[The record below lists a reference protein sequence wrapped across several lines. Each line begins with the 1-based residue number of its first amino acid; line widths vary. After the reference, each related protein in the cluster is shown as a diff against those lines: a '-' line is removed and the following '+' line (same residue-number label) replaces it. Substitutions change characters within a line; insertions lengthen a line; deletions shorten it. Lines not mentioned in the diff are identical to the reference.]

1 MALLSLVPL
10 LSVWLV
16 LVGLYEHLHAVG
28 TDDSNLFGAADDSA
42 AFGAYPPPGAAL
54 CFGRLGCARLAAAR
68 CFAFVASAEHIGPCQ
83 PLTHLYILPAH
94 EDNEVQQLFGGACD
108 CPAVFSVVLHRQ
120 AVRFRLRLEALVVVD
135 AIIRGVFDTVLQ
147 IVLMYHLVEKCCGCF
162 FDWSVKS
169 S

>member
-68 CFAFVASAEHIGPCQ
+68 CFASVASAEHIGPCQ

-94 EDNEVQQLFGGACD
+94 LCQSDAAKKIPHITNCNVQDSKFYTD
-108 CPAVFSVVLHRQ
+108 
-120 AVRFRLRLEALVVVD
+120 
-135 AIIRGVFDTVLQ
+135 
-147 IVLMYHLVEKCCGCF
+147 
-162 FDWSVKS
+162 
-169 S
+169 